1 MSVMPSFSID
11 DAQRLIQETVRG
23 SKSVE
28 RITLCHA
35 LGRSTARDIDA
46 TGDQPRFDA
55 AAMDGWAVCGAP
67 SGPYVLVGESRAGSA
82 HHGTLLPGEAVRIS
96 TGAPVP
102 AGATALVRREHGKGT
117 NGTLVIEDYQPGRDI
132 RYRGGDFH
140 CGDTLIPRGKRIDHL
155 DIARM
160 AASGIAQIDVW
171 RRPTLA
177 ILATGD
183 EIMPAGPERQ
193 AFGTYDSLSPALLAR
208 LSQMGTP
215 ASHLGI
221 ARDDD
226 HDIARRIESADAKI
240 SIIIGGSSNGRHD
253 RVRSPLTEL
262 GLSILL
268 PSVRMRPGKPFWFG
282 RLGDNR
288 FVFGLPGNPVA
299 ALAAVEL
306 FIIPALRALQGLS
319 CEPEWI
325 ALPTMSLPGIGGH
338 DRVRFARLT
347 VAANAELQVQP
358 LGSSDSAALAPLS
371 GANALLRHC
380 GGEGTNKTFLL
391 PLHSWAA

>member
-11 DAQRLIQETVRG
+11 DAQLLIQETVRG

-28 RITLCHA
+28 RIDRHHA
-35 LGRSTARDIDA
+35 LGRSTAKDIAA
-46 TGDQPRFDA
+46 TGDQPRFNA

-67 SGPYVLVGESRAGSA
+67 SSPYTPVSESRTGSA
-82 HHGTLLPGEAVRIS
+82 HHGTLLPGEAVSIS

-102 AGATALVRREHGKGT
+102 RGATALVRREHGKAT
-117 NGTLVIEDYQPGRDI
+117 SETLVIKNYQPGK
-132 RYRGGDFH
+132 H
-140 CGDTLIPRGKRIDHL
+140 IDHL

-183 EIMPAGPERQ
+183 EIIPAGSEPT

-215 ASHLGI
+215 ASHLGV
-221 ARDDD
+221 ARNDD
-226 HDIARRIESADAKI
+226 HDIARRIKSAGADI

-253 RVRSPLTEL
+253 RVRSSLTEL

-282 RLGDNR
+282 RLGGGR

-306 FIIPALRALQGLS
+306 FIIPALRALQGLPS
-319 CEPEWI
+319 EPEWI
-325 ALPTMSLPGIGGH
+325 AIPALAMPGTGGH
-338 DRVRFARLT
+338 DRVRFARMP
-347 VAANAELQVQP
+347 VAANAELQVQS
-358 LGSSDSAALAPLS
+358 LGSSDSAALALCQAPM
-371 GANALLRHC
+371 RYC
-380 GGEGTNKTFLL
+380 PIT
-391 PLHSWAA
+391 AAKG